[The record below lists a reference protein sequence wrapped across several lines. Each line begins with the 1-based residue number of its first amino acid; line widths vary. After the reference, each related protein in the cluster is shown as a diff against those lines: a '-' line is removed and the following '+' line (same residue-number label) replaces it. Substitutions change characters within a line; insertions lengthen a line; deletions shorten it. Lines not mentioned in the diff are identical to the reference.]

1 MRQSF
6 SVPPFQTRGSS
17 HTMENLLTRPAVL
30 ARRSTWTNLIR
41 ICHSSS
47 LTELADARMS
57 ATNSSRTKVSMG
69 AVWARQVL
77 LVTIVSIAITRTAAS
92 NQLPPEAAAA
102 AEVGTEELS
111 WGSGFSTYSA
121 LKEVV
126 LLRSLF
132 YLHLW
137 WECILNFF
145 WLSSAGILL
154 ADRRSRDRESFFLHD
169 AYATGFWDLAV
180 SPLKHASSNSTRT
193 LPEHTLFA

>member
-1 MRQSF
+1 MWKILEGKRNFLQFAMKAISPPFWRRPSTMRQSF

-92 NQLPPEAAAA
+92 NQSPPEAAAA

-132 YLHLW
+132 YLHL
-137 WECILNFF
+137 
-145 WLSSAGILL
+145 
-154 ADRRSRDRESFFLHD
+154 
-169 AYATGFWDLAV
+169 
-180 SPLKHASSNSTRT
+180 
-193 LPEHTLFA
+193 

>member
-17 HTMENLLTRPAVL
+17 HTMKNLLTRPAVL

-102 AEVGTEELS
+102 AEVSTEGLS
-111 WGSGFSTYSA
+111 WKSGFSTYSA
-121 LKEVV
+121 LKRSCSTSKSLLPPPVV
-126 LLRSLF
+126 GM
-132 YLHLW
+132 
-137 WECILNFF
+137 CLNF
-145 WLSSAGILL
+145 LL
-154 ADRRSRDRESFFLHD
+154 ALICGQSSCRAL
-169 AYATGFWDLAV
+169 V
-180 SPLKHASSNSTRT
+180 S
-193 LPEHTLFA
+193 

>member
-1 MRQSF
+1 MLKILEGKRNFLQFAMKAISPPFWRRPSTMRQYF

-17 HTMENLLTRPAVL
+17 HTMENLLIRPAAL

-102 AEVGTEELS
+102 AEVGAEGLS
-111 WGSGFSTYSA
+111 WWSGFSTYPA

-126 LLRSLF
+126 PLRSLF
-132 YLHLW
+132 YLHLLIGM
-137 WECILNFF
+137 CLNF
-145 WLSSAGILL
+145 LL
-154 ADRRSRDRESFFLHD
+154 ALVCGQSSCRSL
-169 AYATGFWDLAV
+169 V
-180 SPLKHASSNSTRT
+180 S
-193 LPEHTLFA
+193 